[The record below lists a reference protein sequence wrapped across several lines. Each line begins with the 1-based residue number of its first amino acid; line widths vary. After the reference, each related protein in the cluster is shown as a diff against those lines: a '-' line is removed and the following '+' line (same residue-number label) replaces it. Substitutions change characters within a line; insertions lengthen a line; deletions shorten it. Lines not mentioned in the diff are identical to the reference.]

1 MPTGAATLE
10 KSMAG
15 PPKLK
20 TELSQDPA
28 AALLCIYPKDT
39 KVLIPRG
46 TCSLMFIAPL
56 SARAKLWKQPTDEWM
71 KKWYLCTTGY
81 SSAIRKEGSPAI
93 CNAMHGA
100 REY

>member
-1 MPTGAATLE
+1 MGMRTGAAALD

-28 AALLCIYPKDT
+28 AALLCIYPKAT

-46 TCSLMFIAPL
+46 TCSLMFIAPS
-56 SARAKLWKQPTDEWM
+56 SARAKLWKQPKCPPTDEWM
-71 KKWYLCTTGY
+71 KKWYLCTTGCY
-81 SSAIRKEGSPAI
+81 SAIRKK
-93 CNAMHGA
+93 
-100 REY
+100 